1 MLEIYTIHP
10 YQFMKRINKCFLTIS
25 FACFTVNNF
34 EFTDCSMN
42 NIYTVSLT
50 LPFKFL
56 TERRF
61 RQQTT
66 NV

>member
-25 FACFTVNNF
+25 YACFTVNNF

-56 TERRF
+56 T
-61 RQQTT
+61 
-66 NV
+66 